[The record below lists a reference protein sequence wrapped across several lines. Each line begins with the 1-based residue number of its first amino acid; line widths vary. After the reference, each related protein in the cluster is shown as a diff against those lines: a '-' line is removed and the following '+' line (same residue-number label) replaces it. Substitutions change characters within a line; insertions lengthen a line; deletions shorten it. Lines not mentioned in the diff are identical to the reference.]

1 MVFPAAPFAP
11 QRPILSSVTCPCPF
25 AMVLVLLPGCRFA
38 GDTSQSFWYQSWR
51 AIAPPPW
58 LGQAGRVATSRAL
71 HAEQRIRLPSSGTG
85 NIEPRL
91 SINDEVAT
99 SALWLHRL
107 HQQKTPI
114 FSAARSARVVGF
126 LGSLLSTSR
135 FLKPPMPSPLPI
147 FHHVVHDLF
156 YFSKLWYNR
165 QWSRR
170 LQKGLLAT

>member
-1 MVFPAAPFAP
+1 MDGPLANGLAEGTFPI
-11 QRPILSSVTCPCPF
+11 QRPIVFSVTCLCPF
-25 AMVLVLLPGCRFA
+25 AVMLVLLRGCRLA
-38 GDTSQSFWYQSWR
+38 GGTSHSFWDQSWR

-71 HAEQRIRLPSSGTG
+71 HAEHRIKLPSSGTG
-85 NIEPRL
+85 NSGPRL

-126 LGSLLSTSR
+126 LGSLRSTSR
-135 FLKPPMPSPLPI
+135 FLKPPMPPPLPI
-147 FHHVVHDLF
+147 FNHYVHYLF
-156 YFSKLWYNR
+156 WFSKR
-165 QWSRR
+165 
-170 LQKGLLAT
+170 

>member
-1 MVFPAAPFAP
+1 MVLPAAPFAP

-25 AMVLVLLPGCRFA
+25 AVVLILLPGCRLA
-38 GDTSQSFWYQSWR
+38 GVTSQSFWDQSWR

-71 HAEQRIRLPSSGTG
+71 HAEHRIRLPSSGTG
-85 NIEPRL
+85 NSGPRL

-114 FSAARSARVVGF
+114 FSAVRSARVVGF
-126 LGSLLSTSR
+126 LGSLRSTSR
-135 FLKPPMPSPLPI
+135 FLKPPMPPPLPI
-147 FHHVVHDLF
+147 FNHFVHDLF
-156 YFSKLWYNR
+156 LFSK
-165 QWSRR
+165 
-170 LQKGLLAT
+170 